1 MTQDF
6 RRSVHYNKR
15 KKQAKCRAGGYES
28 VRISAIARVCNSG
41 SIFQSFLCAFLRGMP
56 LVCNGRVS
64 IIARFR
70 RARVDCTLK
79 NATFAYFFIYYDD

>member
-1 MTQDF
+1 MSSIAREKTIEMSRGD
-6 RRSVHYNKR
+6 
-15 KKQAKCRAGGYES
+15 CES
-28 VRISAIARVCNSG
+28 VRISTVTRVYNSG

-70 RARVDCTLK
+70 RASVDCTLK